1 MSLRLGPAPLIER
14 SSGCRD
20 RAFRLGI
27 VKEQDGTNCRVRVTF
42 REFDQML
49 SYWLP
54 VVVPKTQDDKVF
66 WLPDP
71 GEQVVC
77 LMDEHDE
84 AGVVLGAIYSQP
96 DRPPVADANK
106 YHIGFKDGTSF
117 EYDRGLHVLRAAFED
132 GTAISYDAGT
142 HALTIAGGAQTT
154 VVASAPGGISLESGS
169 SQVTID
175 PSGVAISPPLPISST
190 VAQT

>member
-1 MSLRLGPAPLIER
+1 MSLRFGPAPLVQPF
-14 SSGCRD
+14 SGHQS

-27 VKEQDGTNCRVRVTF
+27 VKQQDAANCRVRVAF
-42 REFDQML
+42 CEFDQML

-54 VVVPKTQDDKVF
+54 VVVPKSQNDKIY

-77 LMDEHDE
+77 LMDERDE

-96 DRPPVADANK
+96 DQPPANSADK
-106 YHIGFKDGTSF
+106 YHVGFKDGTF
-117 EYDRGLHVLRAAFED
+117 VEYDRGSHLLRISFQD
-132 GTAISYDAGT
+132 GTAIIYDAGS
-142 HALTIAGGAQTT
+142 HALSVAGGEQMTLS
-154 VVASAPGGISLESGS
+154 ASAPAGIVLESGS
-169 SQVTID
+169 SQVSIN
-175 PSGVAISPPLPISST
+175 PSGVSIIPPLPTSST

>member
-1 MSLRLGPAPLIER
+1 MSLRLGPMPLGEPP
-14 SSGCRD
+14 STSPT

-27 VKEQDGTNCRVRVTF
+27 VKDQDAANCRVRVAF
-42 REFDQML
+42 GEFDQVL

-54 VVVPKTQDDKVF
+54 VVVAKTQNDKVY

-77 LMDEHDE
+77 LMDERDE

-96 DRPPVADANK
+96 DRPPVHGPGK
-106 YHIGFKDGTSF
+106 THIRFNDGAYVEYDRELHVMTINFQDGTSF
-117 EYDRGLHVLRAAFED
+117 TYDAASHVLN
-132 GTAISYDAGT
+132 
-142 HALTIAGGAQTT
+142 IAGSTEMTMAINGPNGIVFT
-154 VVASAPGGISLESGS
+154 SGG
-169 SQVTID
+169 SQVSIGA
-175 PSGVAISPPLPISST
+175 SGVSIVPPLSTTST